1 MGVPYPCERPAM
13 DSPLP
18 PASDADLQDWSGFK
32 RGEHVTL
39 QHAAGAQLRG
49 VLDMRTDDASVV
61 WIQLNDGG
69 GRRLVHRADGYRLR
83 RG

>member
-1 MGVPYPCERPAM
+1 M
-13 DSPLP
+13 DTPLTP
-18 PASDADLQDWSGFK
+18 TTDSETQDWSGFK

-49 VLDMRTDDASVV
+49 VLDMRTDDSSVV
-61 WIQLNDGG
+61 WIQLHDGG
-69 GRRLVHRADGYRLR
+69 GRRLVHRGDGYRLR

>member
-1 MGVPYPCERPAM
+1 MDTSPTPA
-13 DSPLP
+13 PEP
-18 PASDADLQDWSGFK
+18 EVQDWSGFR

-39 QHAAGAQLRG
+39 QHPAGTQLRG

-61 WIQLNDGG
+61 WIHLSDGA
-69 GRRLVHRADGYRLR
+69 GRRLVHCADGYRLR

>member
-1 MGVPYPCERPAM
+1 MGIPNSCERPVMNASPSPVS
-13 DSPLP
+13 DSE
-18 PASDADLQDWSGFK
+18 SQDWSGFR

-39 QHAAGAQLRG
+39 QHPAGTQLRG
-49 VLDMRTDDASVV
+49 VLDMRTDDASVL
-61 WIQLNDGG
+61 WILLNDGG

>member
-1 MGVPYPCERPAM
+1 MNA
-13 DSPLP
+13 PLTP
-18 PASDADLQDWSGFK
+18 VSADDVQDWSGFK
-32 RGEHVTL
+32 RGEQITF
-39 QHAAGAQLRG
+39 QHPAGTQLCG

-69 GRRLVHRADGYRLR
+69 GRRLVHRGDGYRLR